1 MSTELPKYL
10 TFNNK
15 QFEVEKLG
23 DGVKKLLVIYQ
34 KWEQETIDSRLVVA
48 KNEAALRDLT
58 REIQIAVS
66 KELVQTESVNEAEFN
81 AEEVFPE
88 IAEPNQDTE

>member
-10 TFNNK
+10 TVDGK
-15 QFEVEKLG
+15 QFDVESFS

-34 KWEQETIDSRLVVA
+34 QWEQETVKSRLEVA

-58 REIQIAVS
+58 REIQAAVA
-66 KELVQTESVNEAEFN
+66 KEVTAPAVDDNEMVEVN
-81 AEEVFPE
+81 AEE
-88 IAEPNQDTE
+88 AELVEE

>member
-10 TFNNK
+10 TFENK
-15 QFEVEKLG
+15 QFEVEKFS

-34 KWEQETIDSRLVVA
+34 QWEQETIKSRLEVA

-58 REIQIAVS
+58 REIQGAVA
-66 KELVQTESVNEAEFN
+66 KEPSQEPEVTPDTEVVEVN
-81 AEEVFPE
+81 AEELDSV
-88 IAEPNQDTE
+88 D